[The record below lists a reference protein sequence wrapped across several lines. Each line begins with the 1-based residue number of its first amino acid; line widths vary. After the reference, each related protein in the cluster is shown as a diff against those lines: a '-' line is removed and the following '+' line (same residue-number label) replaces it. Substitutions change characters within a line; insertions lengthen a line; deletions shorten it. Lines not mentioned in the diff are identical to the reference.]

1 MGFVDRARDDAVVRL
16 RAELRMAAV
25 RIVAD
30 ISEEFRLARPRRE
43 DERPSR
49 DRDEDL
55 SRALLLD
62 LAALLERLLVKYAD
76 HVSRPLVDD
85 DLFLAELLPGRR
97 HAIPALELRER
108 DLEEAPEQAAER
120 MADVRRGRRLW
131 SAALRAHATGRR
143 RIRPAVDALVA
154 EPLRDV
160 DGRFFGIDEIPF
172 RARKPVLL
180 LQDLVALFD
189 FDEGPFRILRIVHD
203 SDLFRHRR
211 QMEGEGLGD
220 HRLARAG
227 RADQQEVP
235 PLIRGDPGERDRLV
249 LADDPL
255 QRIVRDRD
263 LRGRLKV
270 VEGEP
275 LIRGD
280 HLRSRD
286 RLHPGY
292 GARSLR
298 VQTSMPAGCFV
309 IVPIFVPT
317 TECMFISDAMSRMR
331 CVMIPSKTTA
341 RVCFAVLSVSTSS
354 RTGTS
359 VTTPSPSSRRRAV
372 EDPPSCRSMS
382 RYFSSFGLRTFVVGV
397 RGAGGRSSRDSRG
410 SLASRGSG
418 RNSGRGSGRGWGP
431 PAAFDDDD
439 RVAVRDVRSG
449 GKPLGPEGHNL
460 RDLHALT
467 HLVEQVGPGGLRLLD
482 HGRQE
487 RAGSL
492 DDLVPFRDARVLDL
506 VDLDRGLAR
515 ADAVDR
521 LERRRQD
528 RGLDLIQRGRN
539 QDRPFAPSFLALDV
553 HLDSADAAA
562 LL

>member
-16 RAELRMAAV
+16 RTELRMAAV

-30 ISEEFRLARPRRE
+30 ISEDFRLARPRRE

-108 DLEEAPEQAAER
+108 DLEDAAEQVAER
-120 MADVRRGRRLW
+120 IADVRLGRRLW
-131 SAALRAHATGRR
+131 SAALRAHAIGRR

-172 RARKPVLL
+172 RAREPVLL

-286 RLHPGY
+286 RLHPGLRRQVAPRPDLDA
-292 GARSLR
+292 GRLFRDRAHFRADDRVHVHLRRDVQDALRDDPVEDHRAGLLRGLERVDELSDRDLRNDAVPVIEEAGGGGSTELQEHVAVLLELR
-298 VQTSMPAGCFV
+298 VEDLRRGRERCRWTIFAGF
-309 IVPIFVPT
+309 PRFSRLPRFR
-317 TECMFISDAMSRMR
+317 TELRSRLR
-331 CVMIPSKTTA
+331 TRLGPS
-341 RVCFAVLSVSTSS
+341 R
-354 RTGTS
+354 
-359 VTTPSPSSRRRAV
+359 
-372 EDPPSCRSMS
+372 
-382 RYFSSFGLRTFVVGV
+382 GLRLRELRLGLVDL
-397 RGAGGRSSRDSRG
+397 AGEAVHLDVLVCGNLVPQALHDLLLRELLDF
-410 SLASRGSG
+410 LASRGARDEVDFRHLEEFFQDQIST
-418 RNSGRGSGRGWGP
+418 
-431 PAAFDDDD
+431 
-439 RVAVRDVRSG
+439 AVSVDEGGERPFFRELLNRLRDVR
-449 GKPLGPEGHNL
+449 PLDG
-460 RDLHALT
+460 D
-467 HLVEQVGPGGLRLLD
+467 
-482 HGRQE
+482 
-487 RAGSL
+487 
-492 DDLVPFRDARVLDL
+492 RVLDPRSEE
-506 VDLDRGLAR
+506 V
-515 ADAVDR
+515 
-521 LERRRQD
+521 
-528 RGLDLIQRGRN
+528 
-539 QDRPFAPSFLALDV
+539 
-553 HLDSADAAA
+553 
-562 LL
+562 